1 MRITFSKTPP
11 KRALQRRGGVC
22 DVYGGQD
29 KAPAG
34 ASAGR
39 EARYVQIAG
48 RSGGVW
54 GRAPVTKRHI
64 PLEGN
69 VAQRQGVRRYLI
81 TKGLTIVSPFV
92 MRCQAESNCCTWFCR
107 PVPNHSAMAPWL
119 GNAKIKLISQFQN
132 KRHYASTLAYL
143 AFCSMNSRRSGTS
156 SPISIEKMR
165 SASAAFSM
173 WTAFIT
179 RLAGSI
185 VVSQSC
191 SADISPRPL

>member
-34 ASAGR
+34 ASEGR
-39 EARYVQIAG
+39 EARYVLIAG

-54 GRAPVTKRHI
+54 GRAPVTKLHI

-81 TKGLTIVSPFV
+81 TKELTTVSSFV

-132 KRHYASTLAYL
+132 SVTLCVDVGVPGVLLDEFAAERNVVAHQHREDAVGLGCILYVDGL
-143 AFCSMNSRRSGTS
+143 HHTLGRVHSRVPELFC
-156 SPISIEKMR
+156 
-165 SASAAFSM
+165 
-173 WTAFIT
+173 
-179 RLAGSI
+179 
-185 VVSQSC
+185 
-191 SADISPRPL
+191 